1 MHEKESRKISE
12 VIVTE
17 LNINRLVY
25 KFKLKVTLIKTY
37 SGIEFYEDKVQ
48 NMHKAG

>member
-12 VIVTE
+12 VIVIT

-25 KFKLKVTLIKTY
+25 KFKLKVMLIKTY
-37 SGIEFYEDKVQ
+37 SWIEFYEDKV
-48 NMHKAG
+48 